1 MEFTRLRLRSADRDH
16 RLVEGV
22 IANLALFRQAAPA
35 QVAALARRSWALP
48 ARRGDTLAAYGEPL
62 PGVFAVAYGQVK
74 LSLGN
79 ASNGEERVLRL
90 VSAGQLFGTSTALLG
105 RPSQYAARALME
117 SKLIVIPPMAI
128 YALLDCDPCFA
139 RGMVQSLAETART
152 LVTEIESATLRCGAY
167 RLASYLESLAQAKG
181 QPGACTVRLPMSK
194 TLIAARL
201 GMKKET
207 LSRLLR
213 SLAGQ
218 GLIEV
223 RRDEVALLDRER
235 LANLSS

>member
-1 MEFTRLRLRSADRDH
+1 MDSMEFTRLRSAGRDQ

-35 QVAALARRSWALP
+35 QVAAVARRSWALP
-48 ARRGDTLAAYGEPL
+48 ARRGDTLAAHGAPL

-105 RPSQYAARALME
+105 RPSQYAAQALME
-117 SKLIVIPPMAI
+117 SKLVVIPPMAI
-128 YALLDCDPCFA
+128 YALLDCDPSFA
-139 RGMVQSLAETART
+139 RGMVETLAATALE
-152 LVTEIESATLRCGAY
+152 LVGEIEAATLRGAGH
-167 RLASYLESLAQAKG
+167 RLADYLVSLAPAG
-181 QPGACTVRLPMSK
+181 SPGPCTVQLPVSK
-194 TLIAARL
+194 TLVAARL

-213 SLAGQ
+213 DLVERR
-218 GLIEV
+218 LIEV
-223 RRDEVALLDRER
+223 SRAEVTLLDRGR
-235 LANLSS
+235 LGEVT